1 MTLEEIRNEI
11 DQIDEKLL
19 ALFLRR
25 MELGREAARQKLRLG
40 RPLKDSVREQH
51 ILNKVSE
58 GSGAL
63 SGYSERLFQELMA
76 LSRAYQ
82 RGLFEEKGA
91 LAQKVSEALTAERA
105 RQLTEKQKL
114 YQAILPRIGQP
125 ETQFAL
131 PGALKKAEQLE
142 YALLLTAALAGISL
156 KEERLLMLVDAQQK
170 AFFVPPQALGAGLQM
185 LCPEEIQENGTLQA
199 TTVLINTSPERSADG
214 AAMLEKLPACRAVFD
229 LCALL
234 HRSPLLMAA
243 EEAGQRTADG
253 LAFLALVLAEEEGL
267 STPSPESLWLLLTEL
282 RRDRGNIVIVGMPGS
297 GKSAVA
303 ELISRKTGR
312 RFINLDS
319 EIVLKTGKSIPAI
332 FAEEGEP
339 RFRELE
345 REAVQR
351 VGAMTGSVIAT
362 GGGTIKDARN
372 YAPLHSNGRI
382 YYLRRALEEL
392 EMEGRPLS
400 KDLETLRRLEIE
412 RETLYCRFADAE
424 IQNDLDLAEA
434 ANRII
439 AEYAEYFSEREP
451 EASCNLQKINL
462 R

>member
-25 MELGREAARQKLRLG
+25 MELGREAAEQKLRLG
-40 RPLKDSVREQH
+40 KPLKDSAREQH

-58 GSGAL
+58 SSGTL

-82 RGLFEEKGA
+82 SGLFEEKGA
-91 LAQKVSEALTAERA
+91 LAQKVSEALTAEKT
-105 RQLTEKQKL
+105 RQTVEKQAL
-114 YQAILPRIGQP
+114 YQALLSRVNRP
-125 ETQFAL
+125 EAQFAPL
-131 PGALKKAEQLE
+131 EALKPAQLE
-142 YALLLTAALAGISL
+142 HALLLTAALVGLSL
-156 KEERLLMLVDAQQK
+156 KEERLLALVDGRQK
-170 AFFVPPQALGAGLQM
+170 ASFVLPQALGAAIQV
-185 LCPEEIQENGTLQA
+185 LCPEEISGAGGLHE
-199 TTVLINTSPERSADG
+199 TTVLINTSPALSAAGG
-214 AAMLEKLPACRAVFD
+214 AILEKLPACRSVFD
-229 LCALL
+229 LCSLL

-243 EEAGQRTADG
+243 EEMGQRTADG
-253 LAFLALVLAEEEGL
+253 LAILGLLLAEEGQH
-267 STPSPESLWLLLTEL
+267 STPSPKSLWPLLTEL
-282 RRDRGNIVIVGMPGS
+282 RKDRGNIVIVGMPGS

-319 EIVLKTGKSIPAI
+319 EIVLRTGKSIPAI

-351 VGAMTGSVIAT
+351 AGAMTGAVIAT
-362 GGGTIKDARN
+362 GGGTIKDLRN
-372 YAPLHSNGRI
+372 YGPLHSNGRI

-400 KDLETLRRLEIE
+400 KDPETLWQLEIE
-412 RETLYCRFADAE
+412 REPLYCRFADAE

-439 AEYAEYFSEREP
+439 AEYAECFSERGAET
-451 EASCNLQKINL
+451 SYNL
-462 R
+462 

>member
-25 MELGREAARQKLRLG
+25 MELGREAAEQKLRLG
-40 RPLKDSVREQH
+40 KPLKDSAREQH

-58 GSGAL
+58 SSGTL

-82 RGLFEEKGA
+82 SGLFEEKGA
-91 LAQKVSEALTAERA
+91 LAQKVSEALTAEKT
-105 RQLTEKQKL
+105 RQTVEKQAL
-114 YQAILPRIGQP
+114 YQALLSRVKRP
-125 ETQFAL
+125 EAQFAPL
-131 PGALKKAEQLE
+131 EALKPAQLE
-142 YALLLTAALAGISL
+142 HALLLTAALVGLSL
-156 KEERLLMLVDAQQK
+156 KEERLLALVDGRQK
-170 AFFVPPQALGAGLQM
+170 ASFVLPQALGAAIQV
-185 LCPEEIQENGTLQA
+185 LCPEEISGAGGLHE
-199 TTVLINTSPERSADG
+199 TTVLINTSPALSAAGG
-214 AAMLEKLPACRAVFD
+214 AILEKLPACRSVFD
-229 LCALL
+229 LCSLL

-243 EEAGQRTADG
+243 EEMGQRTADG
-253 LAFLALVLAEEEGL
+253 LAILGLLLAEEGQH
-267 STPSPESLWLLLTEL
+267 STPSPKSLWPLLTEL
-282 RRDRGNIVIVGMPGS
+282 RKDRGNIVIVGMPGS

-319 EIVLKTGKSIPAI
+319 EIVLRTGKSIPAI

-351 VGAMTGSVIAT
+351 AGAMTGAVIAT
-362 GGGTIKDARN
+362 GGGTIKDLRN
-372 YAPLHSNGRI
+372 YGPLHSNGRI

-400 KDLETLRRLEIE
+400 KDPETLWQLEIE
-412 RETLYCRFADAE
+412 REPLYCRFADAE

-439 AEYAEYFSEREP
+439 AEYAEYFSERGAET
-451 EASCNLQKINL
+451 SYNL
-462 R
+462 

>member
-1 MTLEEIRNEI
+1 MTLEEIRSEI

-25 MELGREAARQKLRLG
+25 MELGREAAEQKLRLG
-40 RPLKDSVREQH
+40 RPLKDSAREQH

-58 GSGAL
+58 SSGAL

-82 RGLFEEKGA
+82 SGLFEEEGA
-91 LAQKVSEALTAERA
+91 LAQKVSEALTAEKA
-105 RQLTEKQKL
+105 RQTAEKQAL
-114 YQAILPRIGQP
+114 YQALMPYVSRP
-125 ETQFAL
+125 ETPFAPL
-131 PGALKKAEQLE
+131 LALKNPEQLE
-142 YALLLTAALAGISL
+142 HALQLTAILAGISL
-156 KEERLLMLVDAQQK
+156 KEERLLILVDAQQK
-170 AFFVPPQALGAGLQM
+170 KNAAQMKALGAGLQT
-185 LCPEEIQENGTLQA
+185 LCPEELPEAGALSEPTVFINALPEYSKNGG
-199 TTVLINTSPERSADG
+199 TVL
-214 AAMLEKLPACRAVFD
+214 EKFPACRAVFD

-243 EEAGQRTADG
+243 EEMGLRTADG
-253 LAFLALVLAEEEGL
+253 LALLALALAEEKEL
-267 STPSPESLWLLLTEL
+267 SAPSPESLWPLLAEL

-339 RFRELE
+339 LFRELE

-351 VGAMTGSVIAT
+351 AGAMTGAVIAT
-362 GGGTIKDARN
+362 GGGTIKDIRN

-400 KDLETLRRLEIE
+400 KDPETLRRLELE
-412 RETLYCRFADAE
+412 REPLYCRFADAD
-424 IQNDLDLAEA
+424 IQNDVDLAEA

-439 AEYAEYFSEREP
+439 AEYADYFS
-451 EASCNLQKINL
+451 KKD
-462 R
+462 

>member
-19 ALFLRR
+19 GLFLRR
-25 MELGREAARQKLRLG
+25 MELGREAAEQKLRLG
-40 RPLKDSVREQH
+40 RPLKDSAREQH

-58 GSGAL
+58 SSGAL

-82 RGLFEEKGA
+82 SGLFEEEGA
-91 LAQKVSEALTAERA
+91 LAQKVSEALTAEKA
-105 RQLTEKQKL
+105 RQLAEKQAL
-114 YQAILPRIGQP
+114 YQALLPPVSQP
-125 ETQFAL
+125 EIQFAPL
-131 PGALKKAEQLE
+131 GALKPAQLE
-142 YALLLTAALAGISL
+142 HALLLTAALAGVSL
-156 KEERLLMLVDAQQK
+156 KEERLLVLVDAQQR
-170 AFFVPPQALGAGLQM
+170 ALFALPQALSAGLRV
-185 LCPEEIQENGTLQA
+185 LCPEEIPEAGA
-199 TTVLINTSPERSADG
+199 FSESTVFINTLPAHSVDAG
-214 AAMLEKLPACRAVFD
+214 AVLEKLPACRAVFD

-243 EEAGQRTADG
+243 EEMGLCTADG
-253 LAFLALVLAEEEGL
+253 LALLALLLAEEKGL
-267 STPSPESLWLLLTEL
+267 SAPSPESLWPLLTEL

-345 REAVQR
+345 REAVR
-351 VGAMTGSVIAT
+351 LAGAMTGAVIAT
-362 GGGTIKDARN
+362 GGGTIKDIRN

-400 KDLETLRRLEIE
+400 KDPETLRQLEIE
-412 RETLYCRFADAE
+412 REPLYCRFADAE
-424 IQNDLDLAEA
+424 IQNDVDLAEA

-439 AEYAEYFSEREP
+439 AEYAEYFSKRNP
-451 EASCNLQKINL
+451 EVPCNL
-462 R
+462 